1 MKKFTLLS
9 SITLL
14 TALFTAQVQAETQ
27 TQPTADAAAA
37 ATDAK
42 AKPTKPKLSP
52 QVAKL
57 MNQYPNLIARIH
69 PYGRVCYE
77 GEDCDITITALAAAV
92 DGQPRDGKTI
102 YEAICSTCHGMG
114 LAGSPKFGDAGA
126 WGPRIAKGKDT
137 LYDSAIN
144 GFKAMP
150 ARGGADLADE
160 EVKNAV
166 DYMVK
171 NAS

>member
-1 MKKFTLLS
+1 MKKLALMCASMLMLLVA
-9 SITLL
+9 IP
-14 TALFTAQVQAETQ
+14 AQADTQ
-27 TQPTADAAAA
+27 TPADEAQAQTA
-37 ATDAK
+37 K
-42 AKPTKPKLSP
+42 PAKPTKPKVSP

-69 PYGRVCYE
+69 PHGRVCFE

-102 YEAICSTCHGMG
+102 YEAVCSTCHGMG
-114 LAGSPKFGDAGA
+114 LAGSPKFGDSGA
-126 WGPRIAKGKDT
+126 WAPRITKGKDA
-137 LYDSAIN
+137 LYHSAIN
-144 GFKAMP
+144 GFNAMP

-171 NAS
+171 QSS